1 MQSPAFSSSQ
11 QRKAV
16 CNHHLSPLAAWIP
29 ALRPF
34 FARIKGKHPLPLLPI
49 LPILVV
55 LLAGAIPSPAQADP
69 TLRTNFPLDFSLF
82 RLGSGNPVV
91 LVIGGI
97 QGDEPGGFSAATL
110 LATRYHIT
118 EGTVWVVP
126 NLNFPSIIRRSRGVH
141 GDMNRK
147 FAVLD
152 DKDPE
157 FPTVTRIQELIRAP
171 EVSLV
176 LNLHDGSGF
185 YRPKRE
191 NNMRNPARWGQC
203 VIIDQTQMDAD
214 IPLRQLGKVAD
225 EVTRGVNG
233 RLLAPDHRMF
243 VRNTRT
249 ADGDK
254 EMEKSLSWFAVRH
267 NKAAF
272 GLEASKEFP
281 VEIRAY
287 YHLNMI
293 EHFLRMA
300 GVKAQRDFELTPAG
314 LRAALQS
321 GLSVAFAGNRIMLP
335 LEDVRPAINLL
346 PLPRGDHSA
355 IASKPIM
362 AVLPD
367 DDKLCV
373 YYGNRTMT
381 RITPDWRDMDHGL
394 DGMRVEVDGEARHIS
409 FGQIV
414 QVRESFT
421 VAPVEHYRVN
431 AIGAELDSHDESG
444 HALRPRHFKP
454 RFSVDRQG
462 TLFRVEVYR
471 GQKFAGLFLVRFG
484 KESALLT
491 KRDSLPDAPN
501 STKKESALG
510 F

>member
-1 MQSPAFSSSQ
+1 MPSPTSSLLQQHPTACDKLSLPMAAFPSKRLPQCVPPSLAWTV
-11 QRKAV
+11 RA
-16 CNHHLSPLAAWIP
+16 LSL
-29 ALRPF
+29 
-34 FARIKGKHPLPLLPI
+34 GMLPLL
-49 LPILVV
+49 
-55 LLAGAIPSPAQADP
+55 LALFMGATPAQADP
-69 TLRTNFPLDFSLF
+69 TANTNFPLDFSLF

-152 DKDPE
+152 TKDPE

-185 YRPKRE
+185 YRPKHE
-191 NNMRNPARWGQC
+191 NTLRNPARWGQC
-203 VIIDQTQMDAD
+203 VIIDQARMDAD
-214 IPLRQLGKVAD
+214 IPLRQLGTAAD
-225 EVTRGVNG
+225 EVTRAVNSQ
-233 RLLAPDHRMF
+233 LLAPDHRMF

-249 ADGDK
+249 AEGDK

-267 NKAAF
+267 GKAAF
-272 GLEASKEFP
+272 GLEASKEFS
-281 VEIRAY
+281 VELRAY
-287 YHLNMI
+287 YHLSMV
-293 EHFLRMA
+293 EQFLRLA
-300 GVKAQRDFELTPAG
+300 GVKAVRDFELTPTG

-335 LEDVRPAINLL
+335 LEDVRPFINLL
-346 PLPRGDHSA
+346 PLPRGDHGA

-367 DDKLCV
+367 EDKLCV

-394 DGMRVEVDGEARHIS
+394 DGMRVDVDGETRHIS

-421 VAPVEHYRVN
+421 VRPVEHYRVN
-431 AIGAELDSHDESG
+431 AIGAEVDSQDESG
-444 HALRPRHFKP
+444 QTLRQRHFKP

-462 TLFRVEVYR
+462 TLFRVEIYR

-484 KESALLT
+484 KQGALLS
-491 KRDSLPDAPN
+491 KSDNLPDTPSAA
-501 STKKESALG
+501 KKESALG